1 MRPVSYI
8 LSLKDLFFHNSN
20 QDPVL
25 GEDIATLVI
34 RNSPQLTEQD
44 LRMFLLDRLA
54 RFKIPRQI
62 YFVDA
67 IPRNPTGKPLRRVGT
82 ERYS

>member
-1 MRPVSYI
+1 
-8 LSLKDLFFHNSN
+8 
-20 QDPVL
+20 
-25 GEDIATLVI
+25 
-34 RNSPQLTEQD
+34 
-44 LRMFLLDRLA
+44 MFLLDRLA